1 MKVIGNIFKFVA
13 ALVMIALSACTGI
26 EVGGKLGVYRVDT
39 YSHSV
44 DTKKQPLPL
53 KCYLWADCTT
63 QQFINE
69 K

>member
-1 MKVIGNIFKFVA
+1 MKVFICCAVLC
-13 ALVMIALSACTGI
+13 LVSGCTGI
-26 EVGGKLGVYRVDT
+26 ELGGRVGVYRVDT